1 MSPAPKTLRV
11 RWSVFAFMFAIGLV
25 AYLQQKSLTI
35 AADRMEPELG
45 LSQLAIGWIRTAFL
59 VAYAAFQLPAGLI
72 GERFGA
78 RRTLVGAGL
87 LSIVAVLA
95 MPAAPL
101 LLTGSALFAAM
112 LLAQFMLGVSH
123 AFVWP
128 VSAGVLS
135 RWFPSHR
142 WALVLGLQTMGLGI
156 GSMITPPLISQLMVN
171 FGWQRAIALA
181 ALPAIPFVVLWGWYG
196 RNTPAE
202 HPAVSAAEL
211 AELDAPALGLTGA
224 DDPPT
229 TGTLKSEL
237 WRLLGNR
244 QVLVL
249 SFSYLCMNYLF
260 YLLGDWVFLYL
271 RQERHFSIV
280 DSGWLAS
287 LPPTLAAIG
296 AGVGG
301 AVGTM
306 LCVRLGPRWG
316 LATVGIVALPLAGL
330 LLLVAISTASPTL
343 AVAALTAAYGAIE
356 LTEGPYWAAAMSAG
370 GRNTMAIGGVLN
382 TGGNLGGVITTPIVG
397 FLSGIG
403 HWDFA
408 FYLGAVFAL
417 AGTAAWFLVGDG
429 PRDARRR

>member
-1 MSPAPKTLRV
+1 MLQVPRTRRV
-11 RWSVFAFMFAIGLV
+11 RWWIFAFMFAVGLV

-45 LSQLAIGWIRTAFL
+45 LSQFAIGWIRTSFL
-59 VAYAAFQLPAGLI
+59 VAYAIFQLPAGLI
-72 GERFGA
+72 GQRYGA

-101 LLTGSALFAAM
+101 LLSGRPLFVAM
-112 LLAQFMLGVSH
+112 LLAQFTLGVSH

-135 RWFPSHR
+135 RWFPSNR
-142 WALVLGLQTMGLGI
+142 WALILGLQTMGLGI

-181 ALPAIPFVVLWGWYG
+181 ALPAIPFVLLWGWYG

-202 HPAVSAAEL
+202 HPGVSAAEL
-211 AELDAPALGLTGA
+211 AELDGPARGESPA
-224 DDPPT
+224 
-229 TGTLKSEL
+229 GTATDAVSLRREL
-237 WRLLGNR
+237 CSLLGNR

-287 LPPTLAAIG
+287 LPPLLAAIG

-301 AVGTM
+301 VVGTL
-306 LCVRLGPRWG
+306 LCTRFGPRWG
-316 LATVGIVALPLAGL
+316 LALVGIVGLPVAGL
-330 LLLVAISTASPTL
+330 LLLFAVSTGSPTL
-343 AVAALTAAYGAIE
+343 AVAALTAAYGAVE
-356 LTEGPYWAAAMSAG
+356 LTEGPYWAAAMSVG
-370 GRNTMAIGGVLN
+370 GRNTMAIGGLLN

-397 FLSGIG
+397 YLSGSG
-403 HWDFA
+403 HWDIA
-408 FYLGAVFAL
+408 FYIGAGFAL
-417 AGTAAWFLVGDG
+417 AGTVAWFLVGDG
-429 PRDARRR
+429 PRTAGER

>member
-1 MSPAPKTLRV
+1 MLPLPKTLRV
-11 RWSVFAFMFAIGLV
+11 RWSIFGFMFAVGLV

-45 LSQLAIGWIRTAFL
+45 LSQFAIGWIRTSFL
-59 VAYAAFQLPAGLI
+59 VAYALFQLPAGLI
-72 GERFGA
+72 GERYGA

-101 LLTGSALFAAM
+101 LLSGSALFVAM
-112 LLAQFMLGVSH
+112 LLAQFTLGISH

-128 VSAGVLS
+128 VSSGVLS
-135 RWFPSHR
+135 RWFPSNR
-142 WALVLGLQTMGLGI
+142 WALILGLQTMGLGI

-181 ALPAIPFVVLWGWYG
+181 AVPAIPFVLLWGWYG

-202 HPAVSAAEL
+202 HPGVSAAEL
-211 AELDAPALGLTGA
+211 AELDGPARGVQGPDVAAEAGSLRR
-224 DDPPT
+224 
-229 TGTLKSEL
+229 EL
-237 WRLLGNR
+237 MALLGNR

-287 LPPTLAAIG
+287 LPPLLAAIG

-301 AVGTM
+301 AVGTV
-306 LCVRLGPRWG
+306 LCGRFGPRWG
-316 LATVGIVALPLAGL
+316 LALVGIVALPLAGL
-330 LLLVAISTASPTL
+330 LLLVAISTGNPTL
-343 AVAALTAAYGAIE
+343 AVAALTAAYGAVE

-370 GRNTMAIGGVLN
+370 GRNTMAIGGILN

-397 FLSGIG
+397 YLSGIG

-408 FYLGAVFAL
+408 FYIGAGFAL
-417 AGTAAWFLVGDG
+417 AGTVAWFLVGDG
-429 PRDARRR
+429 ARTGQGR